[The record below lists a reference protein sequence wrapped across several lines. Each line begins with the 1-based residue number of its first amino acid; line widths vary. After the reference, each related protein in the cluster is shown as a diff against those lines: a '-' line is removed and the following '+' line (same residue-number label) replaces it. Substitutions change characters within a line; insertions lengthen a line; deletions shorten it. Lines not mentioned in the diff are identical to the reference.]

1 MFSRRQQ
8 LLQVYQTLKHYLLS
22 WSLEKTKP
30 QAPPFILDSDLVGE
44 GEGEGERE
52 AVVYVCILYIFKKKK
67 QNSWVVSTILL
78 LLHCPLE
85 SIKSTWEKACSPKP
99 MV

>member
-1 MFSRRQQ
+1 MFSRRQK

-52 AVVYVCILYIFKKKK
+52 AVVYVCILYILKKKNK
-67 QNSWVVSTILL
+67 QLGSE
-78 LLHCPLE
+78 HDPPPPPPL
-85 SIKSTWEKACSPKP
+85 SS
-99 MV
+99 